1 MPDIHVVPSQSC
13 GTCGLPEWRKR
24 GLMWVSKLKKWL
36 LSKQSGSRR
45 KGMFLQKTKRLIQFM
60 SARKR
65 GAFNLKKRV
74 DLGVLLLF
82 VFFSFFC
89 IQHTLAFFA
98 LSPTHSLHMH
108 THKRT
113 PIHDW
118 AWTHTHTHTYT
129 HVWEQKMGSIF
140 WMYDMW
146 VAQSICSLNRCVIKQ
161 RETLWFLKTHL
172 ELDWHEWSLIL
183 SHKKEQNES

>member
-98 LSPTHSLHMH
+98 LSPTHTVFTCTH
-108 THKRT
+108 TNAHPYMT
-113 PIHDW
+113 GHE
-118 AWTHTHTHTYT
+118 HTHTHTLTLTY
-129 HVWEQKMGSIF
+129 VSKK
-140 WMYDMW
+140 W
-146 VAQSICSLNRCVIKQ
+146 VQFFECMTC
-161 RETLWFLKTHL
+161 
-172 ELDWHEWSLIL
+172 ELLRASVHWIDVS
-183 SHKKEQNES
+183 